1 MADEQQSEE
10 QQQFDEKVQRVLN
23 AIAIQMGSF
32 QIHERSG
39 TLNFTVQFQEGQIVE
54 GGFLQDIHEE
64 VL

>member
-1 MADEQQSEE
+1 MADEQQE
-10 QQQFDEKVQRVLN
+10 QGQQFDEKVQRVLN

-39 TLNFTVQFQEGQIVE
+39 KLSFTVQFQEGQIVE